1 MNDAPAGIGERL
13 RSARE
18 ARGLAIEQVAARLRL
33 MNRQVA
39 AMESGDFAALGQ
51 PVFARGFVRNYAKLL
66 GLDAEEIAA
75 QMRVEHAP
83 ESPPKTEFSPLPAAR
98 RWRSAWLLGGL
109 VLLAVIAI
117 PLALYG
123 WLTSGNGPDADKAE
137 EPAAIPDQSG
147 ALVPQEKLQAGVPSL
162 PVVPH
167 QATAALS
174 AVPATAASAVPM
186 GSGVSLRFSADARV
200 DIRDAQGRQIVHG
213 LYHSGQEID
222 LKRGFPLHFVIE
234 NAGQV
239 SVSYAG
245 HAIDLRPFTSTNVA
259 RFGMTA
265 AGVAAA
271 EKP

>member
-1 MNDAPAGIGERL
+1 MSDAPAGIGERL
-13 RSARE
+13 RGARE

-83 ESPPKTEFSPLPAAR
+83 ESPPKTELSPLPAAR

-147 ALVPQEKLQAGVPSL
+147 TLVPQEKLQAGVPSL
-162 PVVPH
+162 PVVP
-167 QATAALS
+167 QAPTALS
-174 AVPATAASAVPM
+174 AGPATAASAVPM

-200 DIRDAQGRQIVHG
+200 DIRDAQGRQIAHG

-222 LKRGFPLHFVIE
+222 LKQGFPLHFVIG

-239 SVSYAG
+239 NVSYAG
-245 HAIDLRPFTSTNVA
+245 HAIDLRPYIAANVA
-259 RFGMTA
+259 RFSMTA